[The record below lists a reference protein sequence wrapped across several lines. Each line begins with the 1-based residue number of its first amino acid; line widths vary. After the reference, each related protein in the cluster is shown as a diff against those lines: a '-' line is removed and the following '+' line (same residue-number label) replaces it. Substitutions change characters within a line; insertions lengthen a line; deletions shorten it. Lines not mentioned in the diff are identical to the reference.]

1 MLKPQTQ
8 NSTWQPYAFGYDGL
22 EDAVMAPPEL
32 TRLRNE
38 RLYPAIKRT
47 LDITLA
53 LCLLVLLSPLLAL
66 VVLAIK
72 LDTPGPIIHIQKRVG
87 KGGRVFSFYKFRSM
101 TDGDHTEAHRQFAK
115 QFINGNTSSPH
126 GLQKPPTTLRAVTR
140 VGRFLRKTSLDELPQ
155 LVCILKGEMSFVGPR
170 PVMAYE
176 AEEFK
181 PWHWRRV

>member
-1 MLKPQTQ
+1 MCDLFKQVGTQ
-8 NSTWQPYAFGYDGL
+8 A
-22 EDAVMAPPEL
+22 
-32 TRLRNE
+32 
-38 RLYPAIKRT
+38 
-47 LDITLA
+47 
-53 LCLLVLLSPLLAL
+53 
-66 VVLAIK
+66 
-72 LDTPGPIIHIQKRVG
+72 
-87 KGGRVFSFYKFRSM
+87 M

-155 LVCILKGEMSFVGPR
+155 LVSILKGEMSFVGPR

-181 PWHWRRV
+181 HWHWRRVEVLPGLTGLAQIWMPEHTFSFRPGGILGLVVVSGLATSTVLKVFK